1 MAQTPISTFTGGC
14 LCGKVRWRAE
24 GEPFHVNHC
33 HCEMC
38 RRASGAP
45 IVTWAT
51 FPSSKVGFDGPRVVR
66 RSSQIASRSFCG
78 ECGSPLTW
86 QGDASPAEIDL
97 TAGTFDDPSSL
108 MPRDHLW
115 TDSRVA
121 WLTISDD
128 LPRYRTSRKGGL
140 TEK

>member
-1 MAQTPISTFTGGC
+1 MTQAPSSTFTGGC

-24 GEPFHVNHC
+24 GAPIHVNHC
-33 HCEMC
+33 HCATC

-51 FPSSKVGFDGPRVVR
+51 FPAAKVSFAGPRVVR
-66 RSSQIASRSFCG
+66 RSSEIASRSFCG
-78 ECGSPLTW
+78 ECGSALTW

-97 TAGTFDDPSSL
+97 TAGTFDDPSPL
-108 MPRDHLW
+108 LPRDHLW

-121 WLTISDD
+121 WLAITDE
-128 LPRYRTSRKGGL
+128 LPRYRTSRQAGL